1 MTKRPSYQLLPDLSA
16 AEFASLKADIA
27 AHGVQVPIELDE
39 TGAVLDGHNRLRARD
54 ELLAQG
60 VKVPDYPRVVRRFKS
75 REEKVGHVLALNLSR
90 RHLTRSQRAELVAR
104 LRQEK
109 WSHRRIAA
117 ALGVDEITVRRDLRG
132 ATNVAPSKVE
142 GRDGRTYPA
151 TRPKATPS
159 IVVGSSRDEA
169 RALKALDT
177 LGDEA
182 PGRLLQL
189 GRAETKARE
198 ASLARYRAQQVPKV
212 SKGRRWRIEHCDFR
226 DLDIADRSVDA
237 IICDP
242 PYTDD
247 AIPIFSDLSDFA
259 ARVLKPGRLLAA
271 YCGKLRQPEEMAR
284 LAEHLEY
291 VWIGA
296 TVLRGRHT
304 KVHVHKINGWH
315 RPWLLYSAGRYKPRA
330 WIKDTLI
337 ASDGAGEKDLDDHP
351 WQQAEGPIR
360 ELVRMLTLP
369 GELVLDPFVGS
380 GTTAAAALAEGR
392 RFVGCDVDP
401 GAVAMTL
408 ERLEAGKRGEAS

>member
-1 MTKRPSYQLLPDLSA
+1 MTFDAASFQLFPELGDADYAALKR
-16 AEFASLKADIA
+16 DIA
-27 AHGVQVPIELDE
+27 EHGILVPVELDE
-39 TGAVLDGHNRLRARD
+39 TGAVLDGHTRLRAWNELRD
-54 ELLAQG
+54 EG
-60 VKVPDYPRVVRRFKS
+60 VKVPDYPRVIRRLPD
-75 REEKVGHVLALNLSR
+75 RDAKVGHVLALNLAR
-90 RHLTRSQRAELVAR
+90 RHLSREQRAELVTR
-104 LRQEK
+104 LRRER

-117 ALGVDEITVRRDLRG
+117 VLGVDEITVRRDLRG
-132 ATNVAPSKVE
+132 ATDVAPATVA
-142 GRDGRTYPA
+142 GRDGRSYPA
-151 TRPKATPS
+151 QQAPS

-182 PGRLLQL
+182 PERLLQL
-189 GRAETKARE
+189 SRAETKARE
-198 ASLARYRAQQVPKV
+198 ASLARFRARQVPKV
-212 SKGRRWRIEHCDFR
+212 TKGRRWRVEHCDFR

-247 AIPIFSDLSDFA
+247 AIPIFSDLSEFA

-315 RPWLLYSAGRYKPRA
+315 RPWLLYSAGPYKPRA

-337 ASDGAGEKDLDDHP
+337 ATDGAGEKELDDHP

-369 GELVLDPFVGS
+369 SELVLDPFVGS
-380 GTTAAAALAEGR
+380 GTTVAAAVAEGR
-392 RFVGCDVDP
+392 RFVGCDLDA

-408 ERLEAGKRGEAS
+408 ERLEAGKSKEAS